1 MASFRLRGTRW
12 QARVQRNGF
21 PPEVQTFVT
30 RQDAEKWA
38 RSIEVDMDRGLYIS
52 SSEAQR
58 TTMAFLIDKYCREV
72 LPRMKGEKEDRIR
85 LMAIRRHK
93 ICSIPL
99 TQLTP
104 SVLGKYRDERLEK
117 VSSGTV
123 IREFAYFSSIIN
135 LARKEWGINLENPV
149 SKVRKPLS
157 PQGRNRVL
165 SKLERAEL
173 LLAVKPQGRRSPW
186 LEPVVIFALETGM
199 RRSEILSLRWKDID
213 FTKRLASLEM
223 TKNGERRVVP
233 LSSIAIANI
242 DRLPRSIDGKI
253 FPISAYALAA
263 CFNRA
268 IKRAGIEDF
277 RFHDLRHTAITQ
289 LAEKLP
295 NLIELAAVTG
305 HKSLKM
311 LQRYYH
317 PNPEDLAIK
326 IG

>member
-21 PPEVQTFVT
+21 PAEVQSFIT

-38 RSIEVDMDRGLYIS
+38 RSIEVEMDRGLYIS

-58 TTMAFLIDKYCREV
+58 TTMAALIDRYCREV
-72 LPRMKGEKEDRIR
+72 LPTMKGEKEDRIR

-93 ICSIPL
+93 ICALPL
-99 TQLTP
+99 SKLTP
-104 SVLGKYRDERLEK
+104 TVLGRYRDERLML

-135 LARKEWGINLENPV
+135 LARREWGISMENPV
-149 SKVRKPLS
+149 SKVRKPAS
-157 PQGRNRVL
+157 PQGRNRIL
-165 SKLERAEL
+165 NQSERGAL
-173 LLAVKPQGRRSPW
+173 LLAIKPEGRRSPW
-186 LEPVVIFALETGM
+186 LEPIVIFALETGM
-199 RRSEILSLRWKDID
+199 RRSEILSLKWKDID
-213 FTKRLASLEM
+213 LSSRMATLET

-233 LSSIAIANI
+233 MSSKAHGLLQG
-242 DRLPRSIDGKI
+242 LPRHISGQV
-253 FPISAYALAA
+253 FPMSSCALAA

-268 IKRAGIEDF
+268 TARAGIDNF

-289 LAEKLP
+289 LAERLP

-317 PNPEDLAIK
+317 PRPEDLAMK
-326 IG
+326 LG